1 MVCREVWSAI
11 VRTTPDEGF
20 DPVPPVMRLR
30 QKRRA
35 FPRILGTE
43 RAFLADTLRAETTGG
58 LLLLGAAVIALIW
71 ANSPWQD
78 AYHHLRD
85 FDLGPLSVEAW
96 ASDGALALFFYLA
109 GVELKREL
117 VVGTLSRF
125 SEAVVPVVA
134 AIAGMVLPAIIYL
147 AINLTADGGRTSGW
161 AVPTATDIA
170 FALAVLAIVGS
181 SLPSALR
188 AFLLTLA
195 VVDDFGAIL
204 VIAVF
209 FSHGFHIWS
218 LLAALALIGAFAAL
232 QHFRFRTPLL
242 YLPVA
247 LGAWWFMHESGI
259 HATIAGV
266 ALGLVTRVLPDP
278 GEGHPPAERIEHR
291 LRPWSAGL
299 AVPVF
304 ALFAA
309 GVTLSGGAIREML
322 TDPVA
327 IGVVAGLMA
336 GKIIGVFGGSWLTAR
351 FTRAELNSDLAWR
364 DVAAV
369 SVLAGIGFTVALLI
383 AQLAFGDDLA
393 QIERAKAAVL
403 VASVLSA
410 LIAAVLLFRRNRAY
424 AED

>member
-1 MVCREVWSAI
+1 MSL
-11 VRTTPDEGF
+11 
-20 DPVPPVMRLR
+20 PPRIR
-30 QKRRA
+30 QQKRA
-35 FPRILGTE
+35 FPRVLGSE

-58 LLLLGAAVIALIW
+58 LLLLAAGIVALAW

-78 AYHHLRD
+78 AYHHLSQVQ
-85 FDLGPLSVEAW
+85 FGPLTVEAW
-96 ASDGALALFFYLA
+96 AADGALALFFYLA

-117 VVGTLSRF
+117 VVGTLSKI

-134 AIAGMVLPAIIYL
+134 AFAGMVLPAIIYL
-147 AINLTADGGRTSGW
+147 AINLSSAGGRTSGW

-209 FSHGFHIWS
+209 FSHGFHLLW
-218 LLAALALIGAFAAL
+218 LLAALVLVAVFYIL
-232 QHFRFRTPLL
+232 QRFRFRTPFL
-242 YLPVA
+242 YIPVA
-247 LGAWWFMHESGI
+247 LAAWWFMYKSGI
-259 HATIAGV
+259 HPTIAGV

-278 GEGHPPAERIEHR
+278 GEKHPPAERIEHR
-291 LRPWSAGL
+291 LRPWSAGV

-309 GVTLSGGAIREML
+309 GVTLSGSALRTML

-327 IGVVAGLMA
+327 IGVVVGLMA
-336 GKIIGVFGGSWLTAR
+336 GKVIGVFGGSWLTAR

-364 DVAAV
+364 DVGAV

-383 AQLAFGDDLA
+383 AQLAFGDDVA

-403 VASVLSA
+403 VASLLSA

-424 AED
+424 AVD

>member
-1 MVCREVWSAI
+1 MSL
-11 VRTTPDEGF
+11 
-20 DPVPPVMRLR
+20 PPRIR
-30 QKRRA
+30 QQKRA
-35 FPRILGTE
+35 FPRILGSE
-43 RAFLADTLRAETTGG
+43 RAFLADTLRTETTGG
-58 LLLLGAAVIALIW
+58 LLLLAAGIVALGW

-78 AYHHLRD
+78 AYHHLRGAE
-85 FDLGPLSVEAW
+85 LGPLTVEAW
-96 ASDGALALFFYLA
+96 AADGALALFFYLA

-117 VVGTLSRF
+117 VVGTLSKL

-134 AIAGMVLPAIIYL
+134 AVAGMVLPAIIYL
-147 AINLTADGGRTSGW
+147 GINLTSADGRTSGW

-209 FSHGFHIWS
+209 FSHGFH
-218 LLAALALIGAFAAL
+218 LLWLLVALVLVGVFFLL
-232 QHFRFRTPLL
+232 QRFRFRTPFL
-242 YLPVA
+242 YVPVA
-247 LGAWWFMHESGI
+247 AGAWWFMYESGI

-278 GEGHPPAERIEHR
+278 GEKHPPAERIEHR
-291 LRPWSAGL
+291 LRPWSAGV

-309 GVTLSGGAIREML
+309 GVTLSGGALRTML

-327 IGVVAGLMA
+327 IGVVVGLMA
-336 GKIIGVFGGSWLTAR
+336 GKVIGVFGGSWLTAR

-364 DVAAV
+364 DVGAV

-383 AQLAFGDDLA
+383 AQLAFGDDVA

-403 VASVLSA
+403 LASLLSA
-410 LIAAVLLFRRNRAY
+410 LVAAVLLFRRNRAY
-424 AED
+424 AVD

>member
-1 MVCREVWSAI
+1 MSQ
-11 VRTTPDEGF
+11 TP
-20 DPVPPVMRLR
+20 RIR
-30 QKRRA
+30 QKKRA
-35 FPRILGTE
+35 FPRVLGRE

-58 LLLLGAAVIALIW
+58 LLLLAAAVVALAW

-78 AYHHLRD
+78 AYHHLREVEV
-85 FDLGPLSVEAW
+85 GPLTLEAW
-96 ASDGALALFFYLA
+96 ASDGALTLFFYLA

-117 VVGTLSRF
+117 VVGTLSRL

-134 AIAGMVLPAIIYL
+134 ALAGMVLPAIIYL
-147 AINLTADGGRTSGW
+147 VVNLAADNGRPRGW

-209 FSHGFHIWS
+209 FSHGFHLLW
-218 LLAALALIGAFAAL
+218 LLAAVALIGVWYVL
-232 QHFRFRTPLL
+232 QRRRIRTPFL
-242 YLPVA
+242 YVPIA
-247 LGAWWFMHESGI
+247 IAAWWFMHESGI

-266 ALGLVTRVLPDP
+266 ALGLVTRVVADP
-278 GEGHPPAERIEHR
+278 GEEHAPAERIEHR
-291 LRPWSAGL
+291 LRPWSAGV

-309 GVTLSGGAIREML
+309 GVTLSGSALRETL

-327 IGVVAGLMA
+327 IGIVAGLLL
-336 GKIIGVFGGSWLTAR
+336 GKVTGVFGGAWLTAR
-351 FTRAELNSDLAWR
+351 FTRAELNADLAWR

-383 AQLAFGDDLA
+383 AQLAFGDDVA
-393 QIERAKAAVL
+393 QVERAKAAVL
-403 VASVLSA
+403 VASLLAA
-410 LIAAVLLFRRNRAY
+410 LIAAVLLSRRNREY
-424 AED
+424 AD

>member
-1 MVCREVWSAI
+1 MSQHPRI
-11 VRTTPDEGF
+11 
-20 DPVPPVMRLR
+20 R
-30 QKRRA
+30 QKKRA
-35 FPRILGTE
+35 FPRILGRE
-43 RAFLADTLRAETTGG
+43 RAVLADTLRAETTGG
-58 LLLLGAAVIALIW
+58 LLLLAATVVALVW

-85 FDLGPLSVEAW
+85 ASLGPLSVEAW

-117 VVGTLSRF
+117 VVGTLSKLN
-125 SEAVVPVVA
+125 EAVVPVAA

-147 AINLTADGGRTSGW
+147 IVNLTTDGRPAGW

-209 FSHGFHIWS
+209 FSHGFHLLY
-218 LLAALALIGAFAAL
+218 LLAAIALIAAWYVL
-232 QHFRFRTPLL
+232 QRLRVRTPFL
-242 YLPVA
+242 YVPIA
-247 LGAWWFMHESGI
+247 IGAWWFMHESGI

-266 ALGLVTRVLPDP
+266 ALGLVTRVVADP
-278 GEGHPPAERIEHR
+278 GEEHAPAERIEHR
-291 LRPWSAGL
+291 LRPWSAAV

-309 GVTLSGGAIREML
+309 GVTLSGSAIRQML

-327 IGVVAGLMA
+327 IGIAAGLLL
-336 GKIIGVFGGSWLTAR
+336 GKSVGVFGGSWLTAR

-364 DVAAV
+364 DVGAV

-383 AQLAFGDDLA
+383 AQLAFGSDAA
-393 QIERAKAAVL
+393 QVERAKAAVL
-403 VASVLSA
+403 VASVLAA
-410 LIAAVLLFRRNRAY
+410 LIAALLLARRNRAY
-424 AED
+424 GD

>member
-1 MVCREVWSAI
+1 M
-11 VRTTPDEGF
+11 T
-20 DPVPPVMRLR
+20 RL
-30 QKRRA
+30 KKRA
-35 FPRILGTE
+35 FPRVLGRE

-58 LLLLGAAVIALIW
+58 LLLLAAAVVALVW

-78 AYHHLRD
+78 GYHHLREVQV
-85 FDLGPLSVEAW
+85 GPLSVEQW
-96 ASDGALALFFYLA
+96 ASDGALTLFFYLA

-117 VVGTLSRF
+117 VVGTLSRL

-134 AIAGMVLPAIIYL
+134 ALAGMVLPAIIYL
-147 AINLTADGGRTSGW
+147 VVNLTTDDGRTEGW

-209 FSHGFHIWS
+209 FSHGFHLFA
-218 LLAALALIGAFAAL
+218 LLAAIALIAVWYLL
-232 QHFRFRTPLL
+232 QRWRVRTPFL
-242 YLPVA
+242 YVPVA
-247 LGAWWFMHESGI
+247 IAAWWFMHESGI

-266 ALGLVTRVLPDP
+266 ALGLVTRVVADD
-278 GEGHPPAERIEHR
+278 GEEHAPAERIEHR
-291 LRPWSAGL
+291 LRPWSAGV
-299 AVPVF
+299 AVPLF

-309 GVTLSGGAIREML
+309 GVTLSGSAVREML

-327 IGVVAGLMA
+327 IGIVTGLLV
-336 GKIIGVFGGSWLTAR
+336 GKMTGVFGGSWLTAR

-383 AQLAFGDDLA
+383 AQLAFGGDVA
-393 QIERAKAAVL
+393 QVERAKAAVL
-403 VASVLSA
+403 VASLLAA
-410 LIAAVLLFRRNRAY
+410 LIAAVLLFRRNRTY
-424 AED
+424 AD

>member
-1 MVCREVWSAI
+1 VSQHPRI
-11 VRTTPDEGF
+11 
-20 DPVPPVMRLR
+20 R
-30 QKRRA
+30 QKKRA
-35 FPRILGTE
+35 FPRILGRE

-58 LLLLGAAVIALIW
+58 LLLLAAAVIALVW

-85 FDLGPLSVEAW
+85 TELGPLTVEAW
-96 ASDGALALFFYLA
+96 TSDGALALFFYLA

-117 VVGTLSRF
+117 VVGTLSKL

-147 AINLTADGGRTSGW
+147 AVNLTAADGRPKGW
-161 AVPTATDIA
+161 AIPTATDIA

-209 FSHGFHIWS
+209 FSHGFHLLS
-218 LLAALALIGAFAAL
+218 LLAAAALIAVWYVL
-232 QHFRFRTPLL
+232 QRRRVRTPFL
-242 YLPVA
+242 YIPIA
-247 LGAWWFMHESGI
+247 LATWWFMHDSGI

-266 ALGLVTRVLPDP
+266 ALGLVTRVVADP
-278 GEGHPPAERIEHR
+278 GEKHPPAERIEHR
-291 LRPWSAGL
+291 LRPWSAGV
-299 AVPVF
+299 AVPLF

-309 GVTLSGGAIREML
+309 GVTLSGNAVRTML

-327 IGVVAGLMA
+327 FGVVAGLLV
-336 GKIIGVFGGSWLTAR
+336 GKSVGVFGGSWLTAR
-351 FTRAELNSDLAWR
+351 FTRAELNSDLTWR
-364 DVAAV
+364 DVGAV

-393 QIERAKAAVL
+393 QVEHAKAAVL
-403 VASVLSA
+403 VGSVLAA
-410 LIAAVLLFRRNRAY
+410 LIATLLLARRNRAY
-424 AED
+424 AEEP